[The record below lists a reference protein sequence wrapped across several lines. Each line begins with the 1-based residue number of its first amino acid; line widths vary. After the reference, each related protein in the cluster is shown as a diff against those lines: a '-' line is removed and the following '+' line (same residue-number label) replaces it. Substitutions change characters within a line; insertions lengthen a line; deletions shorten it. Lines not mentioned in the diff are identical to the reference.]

1 MCLRMDQGL
10 PEQPMQRSLEEDS
23 TVVVVAV
30 SLEESRSAPGGPQ
43 NSEQLMRSLPGQQS
57 LVEQGAVVDFL
68 VKDQQRP
75 FQLA

>member
-1 MCLRMDQGL
+1 MDQGL
-10 PEQPMQRSLEEDS
+10 PEQLLQRSLEGDS
-23 TVVVVAV
+23 AKVAVAV

-43 NSEQLMRSLPGQQS
+43 KSEQLMRSWPGQQS
-57 LVEQGAVVDFL
+57 LAEQEAVIDFL